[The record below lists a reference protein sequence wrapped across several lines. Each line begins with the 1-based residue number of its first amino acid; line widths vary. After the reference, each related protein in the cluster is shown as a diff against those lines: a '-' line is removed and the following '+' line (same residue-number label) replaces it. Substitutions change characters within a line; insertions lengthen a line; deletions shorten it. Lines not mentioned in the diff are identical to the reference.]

1 MFISD
6 NAPVN
11 LIEISINDFNKK
23 YIKVPAKQAYK
34 ENDILVIEKNKVI
47 IAAKISKENI
57 LVRKH
62 KVSSEVDVY
71 RMK

>member
-1 MFISD
+1 MFISG
-6 NAPVN
+6 NAPIN

-34 ENDILVIEKNKVI
+34 ENDVLVIEKNKVI

-62 KVSSEVDVY
+62 KIGLEIDAY
-71 RMK
+71 RIK